1 MKVLITGGGGF
12 LGAWL
17 VRRLLVAGIEVRI
30 FDLGTKRDMVAA
42 QIGKA
47 QAQALEWRTG
57 DISQYEP
64 VLQASEGCDGVIHL
78 AGLLT
83 PACRERPWMGMAVN
97 VAGTLNVFEAARVCG
112 MRNVIYTSSGGV
124 FGPDD
129 SDIPLPTTL
138 YGTWKLANE
147 GIGRTYWHE
156 AGIAS
161 IGFRPFVVYGPGRE
175 TGLSAGPTLA
185 CKAAATNQPYAIP
198 VSGNAG
204 LVYVDDVAAAYCAA
218 VQADVKGAHTMN
230 LPGEV
235 ASMDHVVS
243 LIRELVP
250 SANIDVTGSP
260 LPSAYGVANEWANGL
275 LQLPTETSLRD
286 GIRQTVD
293 YYMRKCAE
301 SPN

>member
-1 MKVLITGGGGF
+1 MKILITGGGGF

-17 VRRLLVAGIEVRI
+17 IRRLLAAGIEVRI

-250 SANIDVTGSP
+250 SADIGVTGSP

-275 LQLPTETSLRD
+275 LQLPAETSLRD
-286 GIRQTVD
+286 GIRQTID
-293 YYMRKCAE
+293 FYKR
-301 SPN
+301 

>member
-1 MKVLITGGGGF
+1 MKILITGGGGF

-17 VRRLLVAGIEVRI
+17 IRRLLAAGIEVRI
-30 FDLGTKRDMVAA
+30 FDLGDKRDVVAA
-42 QIGKA
+42 QIGEA
-47 QAQALEWRTG
+47 EAQALEWHTG

-64 VLQASEGCDGVIHL
+64 VLQASKGCDGVIHL
-78 AGLLT
+78 AGVLT
-83 PACRERPWMGMAVN
+83 PACREKPWMGLAIN
-97 VAGTLNVFEAARVCG
+97 VAGTLNVFEADKACV
-112 MRNVIYTSSGGV
+112 MLNVIYTSSGGV
-124 FGPDD
+124 FGPEDTD
-129 SDIPLPTTL
+129 TPLPTTL
-138 YGTWKLANE
+138 YGTWKLATE
-147 GIGRTYWHE
+147 GIGRTYWAE

-185 CKAAATNQPYAIP
+185 CRAAAMNRPYSIP
-198 VSGNAG
+198 ISGKAG
-204 LVYVDDVAAAYCAA
+204 LVYVDDVAVAYGAA

-250 SANIDVTGSP
+250 SADIGVTGSP

-275 LQLPTETSLRD
+275 LQLPAETSLRD
-286 GIRQTVD
+286 GIRQTID
-293 YYMRKCAE
+293 FYKR
-301 SPN
+301 

>member
-250 SANIDVTGSP
+250 SADIGVTGSP

-275 LQLPTETSLRD
+275 LQLPAETSLRD
-286 GIRQTVD
+286 GIRQTID
-293 YYMRKCAE
+293 FYKR
-301 SPN
+301 

>member
-17 VRRLLVAGIEVRI
+17 IRRLLFAGIEVRI
-30 FDLGTKRDMVAA
+30 FDLGANRDVVSA
-42 QIGKA
+42 QIGEP
-47 QAQALEWRTG
+47 QAQALEWHTG
-57 DISQYEP
+57 DISQYES

-78 AGLLT
+78 AGVLT
-83 PACRERPWMGMAVN
+83 PVCRDKPWMGLAIN
-97 VAGTLNVFEAARVCG
+97 VAGTLNVFEAAKARS
-112 MRNVIYTSSGGV
+112 MRSVIYTSSGGV

-129 SDIPLPTTL
+129 VETPVPTTL

-185 CKAAATNQPYAIP
+185 CRAAALGQPYTIP
-198 VSGNAG
+198 ISGNAG
-204 LVYVDDVAAAYCAA
+204 LVFVDDVAAAYCAA
-218 VQADVKGAHTMN
+218 VQADVKGAHTLN

-235 ASMDHVVS
+235 ASMDHVAN
-243 LIRELVP
+243 LIREFVP
-250 SANIDVTGSP
+250 NAEIDVTGSP
-260 LPSAYGVANEWANGL
+260 LPSACSVPNEWANGL
-275 LQLPTETSLRD
+275 LQLPAETSLRD
-286 GIRQTVD
+286 GIRQTVEH
-293 YYMRKCAE
+293 YMR
-301 SPN
+301 

>member
-30 FDLGTKRDMVAA
+30 CDLGTKRDMVAA

-250 SANIDVTGSP
+250 SADIGVTGSP

-275 LQLPTETSLRD
+275 LQLPAETSLRD
-286 GIRQTVD
+286 GIRQTID
-293 YYMRKCAE
+293 FYKR
-301 SPN
+301 

>member
-1 MKVLITGGGGF
+1 
-12 LGAWL
+12 
-17 VRRLLVAGIEVRI
+17 
-30 FDLGTKRDMVAA
+30 
-42 QIGKA
+42 
-47 QAQALEWRTG
+47 
-57 DISQYEP
+57 
-64 VLQASEGCDGVIHL
+64 
-78 AGLLT
+78 
-83 PACRERPWMGMAVN
+83 MGMAVN

-124 FGPDD
+124 FGPEDTD
-129 SDIPLPTTL
+129 TPLPTTL
-138 YGTWKLANE
+138 YGTWKLATE
-147 GIGRTYWHE
+147 GIGRTYWAE

-185 CKAAATNQPYAIP
+185 CRAAAMNRPYSIP
-198 VSGNAG
+198 ISGKAG
-204 LVYVDDVAAAYCAA
+204 LVYVDDVAVAYGAA

-250 SANIDVTGSP
+250 SADIGVTGSP

-275 LQLPTETSLRD
+275 LQLPAETSLRD
-286 GIRQTVD
+286 GIRQTID
-293 YYMRKCAE
+293 FYKR
-301 SPN
+301 

>member
-30 FDLGTKRDMVAA
+30 FDLGAKRDVVAA
-42 QIGKA
+42 QIGEA
-47 QAQALEWRTG
+47 QAQALEWHTG

-64 VLQASEGCDGVIHL
+64 VLQAFEGCDAVIHL
-78 AGLLT
+78 AGVLT
-83 PACRERPWMGMAVN
+83 PACREKPWLGLAIN
-97 VAGTLNVFEAARVCG
+97 VAGTLNVFEAAKACG
-112 MRNVIYTSSGGV
+112 MQNVIYTSSGGV
-124 FGPDD
+124 FGPN
-129 SDIPLPTTL
+129 DIDTPLPTTL
-138 YGTWKLANE
+138 YGTWKLASE

-185 CKAAATNQPYAIP
+185 CKAAAMGQPYTIP
-198 VSGNAG
+198 ISGKAG
-204 LVYVDDVAAAYCAA
+204 LVFVDDVAAAYCAA
-218 VQADVKGAHTMN
+218 VQADVKGAYTMN

-235 ASMDHVVS
+235 ASMDQVAD
-243 LIRELVP
+243 LIREFVP
-250 SANIDVTGSP
+250 TADIGVTGSP

-275 LQLPTETSLRD
+275 LQLPAETSLRA
-286 GIRQTVD
+286 GLRQTVD
-293 YYMRKCAE
+293 FYTR
-301 SPN
+301 